1 VVVTMD
7 EYFHSVRLIANRCKG
22 CVSCTKRCPTEAIRI
37 RGGKAHII
45 ESRCID
51 CGECIRHCSSHAKTA
66 ITDSFVDLER
76 YKINIA
82 LPAPTLY
89 AQFPLEFS
97 IETILGGLLKLGF
110 DEVCEV
116 ARGAELVSLIIKD
129 YLNRKDIK
137 RPAISTACP
146 AVVRLIQVKFP
157 ELIENLVT
165 IDAPVEVA
173 ARVARAECTRK
184 YHLNADEVGV
194 WFITPCPAKM
204 TACKQPLGC
213 EKSNITGAI
222 AISQI
227 YGDLLKALPHAD
239 KKTNCNLAS
248 WVGIGWAIAGGE
260 TSAVEVDNK
269 LVVHEINNVSNVLEQ
284 VAIGKLN
291 DIDYIET
298 LACAG
303 GCIGGPLTVENRF
316 VAETRMKQRM
326 QKIKDEY
333 QVLGKRPLM
342 EYQKEKLGIKEWQA
356 IEPRPIMLLDE
367 DILKAMN
374 KVELIEKT
382 LESLPGLDCGSC
394 GSPNCRALAEDIAQ
408 GRATETDCLFK
419 LRERVRDL
427 AQEMMGLAEKLPP
440 PLDKDSEESEES
452 EESGKKEECE
462 VCG

>member
-1 VVVTMD
+1 MD
-7 EYFHSVRLIANRCKG
+7 EYFHSVRLITSRCKG
-22 CVSCTKRCPTEAIRI
+22 CVNCTKSCPTEAIRI
-37 RGGKAHII
+37 RGGKAQII

-51 CGECIRHCSSHAKTA
+51 CGECIRHCSRHAKTA
-66 ITDSFVDLER
+66 VTDSLADLAR
-76 YKINIA
+76 YKINVA
-82 LPAPTLY
+82 LPAPSLY
-89 AQFPLEFS
+89 AQFSLEFS
-97 IETILGGLLKLGF
+97 IETILGALLKVGF
-110 DEVCEV
+110 DEVFEV
-116 ARGAELVSLIIKD
+116 ARGAEIVSLIIKD
-129 YLNRKDIK
+129 YLKRTDIK

-173 ARVARAECTRK
+173 AQLVRAECSQK
-184 YHLNADEVGV
+184 YHLNADEIGV

-204 TACKQPLGC
+204 TVLKQPLGMK
-213 EKSNITGAI
+213 KSNITGAI

-227 YGDLLKALPHAD
+227 YGDLLKALSQAD
-239 KKTNCNLAS
+239 EKIDCNSAS

-269 LVVHEINNVSNVLEQ
+269 LVVHEIHNVSSVLEQ
-284 VAIGKLN
+284 VSMGKLN

-316 VAETRMKQRM
+316 VSETRMKQRM
-326 QKIKDEY
+326 QKIKEEY
-333 QVLGKRPLM
+333 QISGRSPLT
-342 EYQKEKLGIKEWQA
+342 EYHKEKFGINEWQA

-374 KVELIEKT
+374 KVDLIEKT

-394 GSPNCRALAEDIAQ
+394 GSPNCKAMAEDIAQ
-408 GRATETDCLFK
+408 GRASETDCLFK

-427 AQEMMGLAEKLPP
+427 AKEMIALAEKLPP
-440 PLDKDSEESEES
+440 PLEKESEES
-452 EESGKKEECE
+452 EE
-462 VCG
+462 

>member
-1 VVVTMD
+1 MD
-7 EYFHSVRLIANRCKG
+7 EYFHSVRLIASRCKG
-22 CVSCTKRCPTEAIRI
+22 CVNCTKRCPTEAIRI
-37 RGGKAHII
+37 RGGKAQII

-66 ITDSFVDLER
+66 VTDSLADLGR

-89 AQFPLEFS
+89 AQFSLDFS
-97 IETILGGLLKLGF
+97 IEAILAGLLKLGF
-110 DEVCEV
+110 DEVFEV
-116 ARGAELVSLIIKD
+116 ARGAEIVSLMIKD

-137 RPAISTACP
+137 KPAISTACP

-173 ARVARAECTRK
+173 AQLVRAECTSK
-184 YHLNADEVGV
+184 YHLSAAEVGV

-204 TACKQPLGC
+204 TACKQPLGS
-213 EKSNITGAI
+213 EKSNVTGAI

-227 YGDLLKALPHAD
+227 YGDLLKALSHTGEKID
-239 KKTNCNLAS
+239 FNLAS

-260 TSAVEVDNK
+260 TSAVAVDNK
-269 LVVHEINNVSNVLEQ
+269 LVVHEINNVSSALEQ
-284 VAIGKLN
+284 VSMGKLN

-316 VAETRMKQRM
+316 VAETRMRQRM
-326 QKIKDEY
+326 QKNQEECQVSGRSPLTEY
-333 QVLGKRPLM
+333 H
-342 EYQKEKLGIKEWQA
+342 KEKLDIKEWKA
-356 IEPRPIMLLDE
+356 IEPRSIMLLDE

-382 LESLPGLDCGSC
+382 LEGLPGLDCGSC
-394 GSPNCRALAEDIAQ
+394 GSPNCKAMAEDIAQ
-408 GRATETDCLFK
+408 GRASETDCLFK

-427 AQEMMGLAEKLPP
+427 AKEMIALAEKLPP
-440 PLDKDSEESEES
+440 SLEKESE
-452 EESGKKEECE
+452 
-462 VCG
+462 